1 MKEHSQLAAKGA
13 LVLAVVFFFGGF
25 YLADPGAFYEIWHL
39 LKRGEVLEIAA
50 YIHSFG
56 KGAAVFAFVLTAVMN
71 AVGFPPAM
79 IFSTAC
85 TLIFGIVPGILL
97 AWAAETV
104 GAGISFIFFRTF
116 LRDSAEKLISGN
128 RKLKEWDEKSRKDG
142 FRVMLIAPGD
152 SLFPGGST
160 ECLRRPVENEFPRL
174 PAGFLHREIPSHR
187 YRSPHWPRYGD
198 HPPESHAPWRCD
210 WHFHPFIC
218 HFFHLGQKKPESE

>member
-1 MKEHSQLAAKGA
+1 MKEHSQLAAKGT
-13 LVLAVVFFFGGF
+13 LVLAVVFLFGGF
-25 YLADPGAFYEIWHL
+25 YLADPGAFYEIWYL

-116 LRDSAEKLISGN
+116 L
-128 RKLKEWDEKSRKDG
+128 
-142 FRVMLIAPGD
+142 
-152 SLFPGGST
+152 FPGGST
-160 ECLRRPVENEFPRL
+160 ECLRRPVENELPGL
-174 PAGFLHREIPSHR
+174 PAGFLHREISSHR
-187 YRSPHWPRYGD
+187 YRSPHRPRYGD

-210 WHFHPFIC
+210 WDFHSFIC
-218 HFFHLGQKKPESE
+218 HLFCLGQKKSESE